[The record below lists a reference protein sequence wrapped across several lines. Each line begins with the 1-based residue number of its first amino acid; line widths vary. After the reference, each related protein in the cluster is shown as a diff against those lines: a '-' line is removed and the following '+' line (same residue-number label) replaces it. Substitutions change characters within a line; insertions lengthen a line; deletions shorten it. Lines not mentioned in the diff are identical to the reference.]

1 MSLAVHLKCITNLD
15 KKWYYKTKIVRAVDM
30 DFSEAQYFD
39 EEDRLNAIQEQEKP
53 TSTNK
58 ETWLK
63 RARYFIFG

>member
-1 MSLAVHLKCITNLD
+1 
-15 KKWYYKTKIVRAVDM
+15 M